1 MKGKSLAD
9 MLKNVDAS
17 KGVSEALRKVIGSL
31 EKLTPQLPDEELLVK
46 LADLVDYLYI
56 ERARWN
62 DGTTVFKDQ
71 TFKVNGETRKINLI
85 STCAVLDNGYT
96 VYGGNFADYV
106 RDTQEA
112 IDCESQFEPWEYVSE
127 VMRMPGETNPEE
139 ERQLMIDDLL
149 RRQRELDGR
158 GE

>member
-1 MKGKSLAD
+1 MKDKSLVD
-9 MLKNVDAS
+9 RLTDVDAS
-17 KGVSEALRKVIGSL
+17 EGLGKALRKVIGSL
-31 EKLTPQLPDEELLVK
+31 EDLTPQLPDEELLVK
-46 LADLVDYLYI
+46 LADLVDCLYI

-96 VYGGNFADYV
+96 VYGEDFADYV

-127 VMRMPGETNPEE
+127 ILHMTGETNPEE
-139 ERQLMIDDLL
+139 ERQMMIDDLL

-158 GE
+158 E